1 MYQMQHLDGL
11 LKLVDKE
18 FEDMEQRGKFQNPS
32 EAHVAYEL
40 IDIVKDVH
48 EVWECADKMSNGYSE
63 YGYGYPMYPYD
74 GRSYDDG
81 SSYARGRYANRNAM
95 GQYSRERGGNGMM
108 NGSYE
113 GGSSYRG
120 RGGYSRGDAKSD
132 YIARL
137 YDMADSAPDNKT
149 REHFEKMI
157 RELEQQ

>member
-18 FEDMEQRGKFQNPS
+18 FADMEQRGKFQNPS
-32 EAHVAYEL
+32 EAHVAYEM

-48 EVWECADKMSNGYSE
+48 EVWECMDKMENGYSE
-63 YGYGYPMYPYD
+63 YGYGYDYGRSMYP
-74 GRSYDDG
+74 YDDG
-81 SSYARGRYANRNAM
+81 SSYARERNARRNAM
-95 GQYSRERGGNGMM
+95 GQYSRDRGNGMM
-108 NGSYE
+108 SNAYE
-113 GGSSYRG
+113 GGASYRG

-137 YDMADSAPDNKT
+137 YDMADSAPDMKT

-157 RELEQQ
+157 REMEQQ